1 MGSHLLL
8 YQEAISLRSCGLYVC
23 SATALPLLK
32 CSPASTTSS
41 ILCIPSVPSSIGT
54 LAREWKRENSPK
66 RAKISLLWRRTTKR
80 SALRQPNEKEK
91 KRVMAM
97 SSENLFLVELQVHLI
112 QQCLLFYPWALI

>member
-8 YQEAISLRSCGLYVC
+8 YQEAISPRSCALYVG

-32 CSPASTTSS
+32 CSPASITSS
-41 ILCIPSVPSSIGT
+41 ILCIPSVPSSIGM

-66 RAKISLLWRRTTKR
+66 HAKISLRWRRTTKR
-80 SALRQPNEKEK
+80 SALRQPKEKEK

-97 SSENLFLVELQVHLI
+97 SSESLFLFELQFYEL
-112 QQCLLFYPWALI
+112 CLLFYPCALI